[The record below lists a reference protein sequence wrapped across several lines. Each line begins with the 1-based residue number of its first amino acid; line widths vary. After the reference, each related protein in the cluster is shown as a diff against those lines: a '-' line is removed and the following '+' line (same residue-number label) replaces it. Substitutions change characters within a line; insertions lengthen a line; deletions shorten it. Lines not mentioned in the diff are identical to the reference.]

1 MSSSRT
7 ASMKMENLQEQ
18 LINVTA
24 HRDEVQ
30 AQFEESQEQALQYM
44 RSVENLQM
52 VLEQF
57 QRGIQTNTR
66 KLYSFMLDIQ
76 LCSSWRSSKDHVL
89 LLQCYYRRKP
99 KLN

>member
-1 MSSSRT
+1 MLTEILHVTKCSIESSLSRFVFYTLYFSYFSRT

-18 LINVTA
+18 LINITA

-30 AQFEESQEQALQYM
+30 AQLEQSQEQTLQYM

-57 QRGIQTNTR
+57 QRGI
-66 KLYSFMLDIQ
+66 
-76 LCSSWRSSKDHVL
+76 
-89 LLQCYYRRKP
+89 
-99 KLN
+99 

>member
-1 MSSSRT
+1 MSFSRT

-57 QRGIQTNTR
+57 QRGILRNTR
-66 KLYSFMLDIQ
+66 KLYAG
-76 LCSSWRSSKDHVL
+76 
-89 LLQCYYRRKP
+89 
-99 KLN
+99 

>member
-1 MSSSRT
+1 MFFSRT

-18 LINVTA
+18 LINITA

-30 AQFEESQEQALQYM
+30 AQLEESQEQTLQYM

-57 QRGIQTNTR
+57 QRGIDSTIV
-66 KLYSFMLDIQ
+66 KLTVFVLD
-76 LCSSWRSSKDHVL
+76 SSISSKL
-89 LLQCYYRRKP
+89 LFLEV
-99 KLN
+99 